1 MSMRN
6 SLRMTRHTLSLSY
19 RADRRVTIAVGVL
32 VGLQAGLVSLT
43 ALSQRWL
50 VDSAELD
57 IAVGLLGAVGLG
69 VVCHVLQ
76 TIGQRI
82 SINYRN
88 DLCNRIQ
95 LALEQ
100 EITEAAAKIPTIAHL
115 ERSEF
120 INRIVMLRR
129 GTLALTNTGWAAAY
143 ALSAL
148 AGIAMSLWLLMDIHP
163 LLALLAACA
172 VPILP
177 LTNRAKRMQQ
187 QAAEATV
194 EHFRQEAEL
203 HDLCLRPQT
212 AKEVWV
218 CGNGMR
224 LDRRASDLWAEGAQH
239 EARVRLRGLVY
250 EIGGWVLYFAALTV
264 ALIVVGHL
272 LRTGGATAGD
282 AVFIISLAGQLRA
295 QQQLAVDTITQ
306 VANGGRI
313 AEHHRW
319 LLDYAVVATR
329 TGAPAPVRLKGAIEL
344 RNVSFTYPGA
354 VSPALR
360 GVNLTI
366 PAGSSLGIAG
376 ANGAGKS
383 TLVKLLLGVQQPT
396 TGMIT
401 VDGVDLRELD
411 PATWA
416 AVCTGVLQDFL
427 KLQTSLRESVG
438 AGDLPAVRN
447 ASQVAE
453 ALDRARATRLVHELP
468 EGLETQLGKTFGGVE
483 LSHGQWQRVALA
495 RGLMRQ
501 APLLLVLDE
510 PTAALDPQAEHELYE
525 LFMEQTR
532 KSAGRGAV
540 TALVSHR
547 FSTIH
552 TADHI
557 VVIGDGRITEQG
569 THAHLLATGGEYAEL
584 YRTQM
589 QAYR

>member
-177 LTNRAKRMQQ
+177 
-187 QAAEATV
+187 
-194 EHFRQEAEL
+194 
-203 HDLCLRPQT
+203 
-212 AKEVWV
+212 
-218 CGNGMR
+218 
-224 LDRRASDLWAEGAQH
+224 
-239 EARVRLRGLVY
+239 
-250 EIGGWVLYFAALTV
+250 
-264 ALIVVGHL
+264 
-272 LRTGGATAGD
+272 
-282 AVFIISLAGQLRA
+282 
-295 QQQLAVDTITQ
+295 
-306 VANGGRI
+306 
-313 AEHHRW
+313 
-319 LLDYAVVATR
+319 
-329 TGAPAPVRLKGAIEL
+329 
-344 RNVSFTYPGA
+344 
-354 VSPALR
+354 
-360 GVNLTI
+360 
-366 PAGSSLGIAG
+366 
-376 ANGAGKS
+376 
-383 TLVKLLLGVQQPT
+383 
-396 TGMIT
+396 
-401 VDGVDLRELD
+401 
-411 PATWA
+411 
-416 AVCTGVLQDFL
+416 
-427 KLQTSLRESVG
+427 
-438 AGDLPAVRN
+438 
-447 ASQVAE
+447 
-453 ALDRARATRLVHELP
+453 
-468 EGLETQLGKTFGGVE
+468 
-483 LSHGQWQRVALA
+483 
-495 RGLMRQ
+495 
-501 APLLLVLDE
+501 
-510 PTAALDPQAEHELYE
+510 
-525 LFMEQTR
+525 
-532 KSAGRGAV
+532 
-540 TALVSHR
+540 
-547 FSTIH
+547 
-552 TADHI
+552 
-557 VVIGDGRITEQG
+557 
-569 THAHLLATGGEYAEL
+569 
-584 YRTQM
+584 
-589 QAYR
+589 